1 MFLKMHYKNSTRL
14 GFRWLTKSVEII
26 KLYKRSFSR
35 CYSLCFYIS
44 MIAGNSFFRV
54 QYFTKVVVANH
65 SSMDALFLRRTQSTI
80 NYIYRCTWQIFL
92 FQTDFYF
99 KGALA
104 AIHLSGT
111 IIISGG
117 HLQWS
122 SIFKGIV
129 FLLNKHLQS
138 SLFS

>member
-1 MFLKMHYKNSTRL
+1 MEQFFQSATFHESSCGQPFLNGYAISK
-14 GFRWLTKSVEII
+14 KSSCNH
-26 KLYKRSFSR
+26 KL
-35 CYSLCFYIS
+35 
-44 MIAGNSFFRV
+44 N
-54 QYFTKVVVANH
+54 
-65 SSMDALFLRRTQSTI
+65 
-80 NYIYRCTWQIFL
+80 
-92 FQTDFYF
+92 FYF
-99 KGALA
+99 KVALA
-104 AIHLSGT
+104 ALQLSGT